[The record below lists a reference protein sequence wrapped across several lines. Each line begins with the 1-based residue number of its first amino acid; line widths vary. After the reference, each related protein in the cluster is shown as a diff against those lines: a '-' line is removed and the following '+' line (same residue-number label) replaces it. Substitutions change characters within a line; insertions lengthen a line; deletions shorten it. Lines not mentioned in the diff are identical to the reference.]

1 MDAGWWGG
9 LPPGRCGGMRAPR
22 PTLTDKWASAPRGVG
37 DAAPYNAAYSTAA
50 M

>member
-1 MDAGWWGG
+1 MDVGWWGG
-9 LPPGRCGGMRAPR
+9 LPPGRRGGMRAR
-22 PTLTDKWASAPRGVG
+22 PALTDKWASSLRGVG